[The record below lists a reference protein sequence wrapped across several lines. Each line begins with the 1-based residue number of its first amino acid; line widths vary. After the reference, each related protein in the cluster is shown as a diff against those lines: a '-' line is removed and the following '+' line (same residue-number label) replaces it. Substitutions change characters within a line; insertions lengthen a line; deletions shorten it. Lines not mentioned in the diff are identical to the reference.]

1 MLVEFVPESNIE
13 FDVKPF
19 EVLNFLKYNRFKIY
33 CINDE
38 KAANEYTNINEILKD
53 FPNGTN
59 LFCVKK

>member
-13 FDVKPF
+13 FGVKPF

-38 KAANEYTNINEILKD
+38 KKAANEYTNRNEKD
-53 FPNGTN
+53 
-59 LFCVKK
+59 